1 MPNRVDM
8 SRPDVTQV
16 LNEMRALKS
25 RAQGF
30 EAATAATDVAGVNKV
45 SLNAEPRGVEFQQ
58 LLSDAVS
65 HVNSVQKQSGALAE
79 SFQLGDPNV
88 TLAQVVVAS
97 EKSGVAFEAMSEV
110 RNRLVNAYEDIMNM
124 PI

>member
-1 MPNRVDM
+1 MTNRVDM
-8 SRPDVTQV
+8 GRPDISQV

-30 EAATAATDVAGVNKV
+30 EPATAAGDVAGTNGINKV
-45 SLNAEPRGVEFQQ
+45 TESRGVEFQQ
-58 LLSDAVS
+58 LLSNAVNQ
-65 HVNSVQKQSGALAE
+65 VNSVQKESSQLAE

-88 TLAQVVVAS
+88 TLSQVVVAS
-97 EKSGVAFEAMSEV
+97 EKAGVAFEAMTEV
-110 RNRLVNAYEDIMNM
+110 RNKLVNAYEDIMNM

>member
-1 MPNRVDM
+1 MTNRVDM
-8 SRPDVTQV
+8 GRPDISQV

-30 EAATAATDVAGVNKV
+30 EPATAAGDVAGVNKITE
-45 SLNAEPRGVEFQQ
+45 SRGVEFQQ
-58 LLSDAVS
+58 LLSNAVNQ
-65 HVNSVQKQSGALAE
+65 VNSVQKESSQLAE

-88 TLAQVVVAS
+88 TLSQVVVAS
-97 EKSGVAFEAMSEV
+97 EKAGVAFEAMTEV
-110 RNRLVNAYEDIMNM
+110 RNKLVNAYEDIMNM

>member
-1 MPNRVDM
+1 MTNRVDM
-8 SRPDVTQV
+8 GRPDISQV

-30 EAATAATDVAGVNKV
+30 EPATAVGDVNQAAAT
-45 SLNAEPRGVEFQQ
+45 RGVEFQQ
-58 LLSDAVS
+58 LLSNAVNQ
-65 HVNSVQKQSGALAE
+65 VNSVQKESSQLAE

-88 TLAQVVVAS
+88 TLSQVVVAS
-97 EKSGVAFEAMSEV
+97 EKAGIAFEAMTEV
-110 RNRLVNAYEDIMNM
+110 RNKLVNAYEDIMNM

>member
-1 MPNRVDM
+1 M
-8 SRPDVTQV
+8 SSTASVGRPDITQV

-30 EAATAATDVAGVNKV
+30 EPAQASGDVAGTATAA
-45 SLNAEPRGVEFQQ
+45 RGVEFQA
-58 LLSDAVS
+58 LLSQAVDQ
-65 HVNSVQKQSGALAE
+65 VNSVQKESGQLAQ
-79 SFQLGDPNV
+79 SFQLGDPSV
-88 TLAQVVVAS
+88 TLSQVVIAS
-97 EKSGVAFEAMSEV
+97 EKAGIAFEAMTEV

>member
-1 MPNRVDM
+1 MTNRVDM
-8 SRPDVTQV
+8 GRPDISQV

-30 EAATAATDVAGVNKV
+30 EPATAAADVSQAAGT
-45 SLNAEPRGVEFQQ
+45 RGVEFQQ
-58 LLSDAVS
+58 LLSNAVNQ
-65 HVNSVQKQSGALAE
+65 VNSVQKESSQLAE

-88 TLAQVVVAS
+88 TLSQVVVAS
-97 EKSGVAFEAMSEV
+97 EKAGIAFEAMTEV
-110 RNRLVNAYEDIMNM
+110 RNKLVNAYEDIMNM

>member
-1 MPNRVDM
+1 MPERVDM
-8 SRPDVTQV
+8 ARPDITQV

-30 EAATAATDVAGVNKV
+30 EPATAAGDVAGVSNV
-45 SLNAEPRGVEFQQ
+45 SLTAEPRGVEFQQ
-58 LLSDAVS
+58 LLVDAVNQ
-65 HVNSVQKQSGALAE
+65 VNEVQKQSGQLAE

-88 TLAQVVVAS
+88 TLSQVVVAS

-110 RNRLVNAYEDIMNM
+110 RNRLINAYEDIMNM

>member
-1 MPNRVDM
+1 MPERVDM
-8 SRPDVTQV
+8 ARQDITQV

-30 EAATAATDVAGVNKV
+30 EPATAAGDVAGVSNV
-45 SLNAEPRGVEFQQ
+45 SLTAEPRGVEFQQ
-58 LLSDAVS
+58 LLGDAVNQ
-65 HVNSVQKQSGALAE
+65 VNEVQKQSGQLAE

-88 TLAQVVVAS
+88 TLSQVVVAS

-110 RNRLVNAYEDIMNM
+110 RNRLINAYEDIMNM

>member
-1 MPNRVDM
+1 MTSTSQIN
-8 SRPDVTQV
+8 RPDITQV

-30 EAATAATDVAGVNKV
+30 EPATAATDTVAQP
-45 SLNAEPRGVEFQQ
+45 ATTTRGVDFQN
-58 LLSDAVS
+58 LLAQAVDQ
-65 HVNSVQKQSGALAE
+65 VNQVQKESGQLAE
-79 SFQLGDPNV
+79 SFQRGDPNV
-88 TLAQVVVAS
+88 TLSQVVIAS
-97 EKSGVAFEAMSEV
+97 EKAGIAFEAMSEV

>member
-1 MPNRVDM
+1 MVNSVDGA
-8 SRPDVTQV
+8 RPDITQV

-30 EAATAATDVAGVNKV
+30 EPATAAGDVSNI
-45 SLNAEPRGVEFQQ
+45 SPLNESRGAEFQQ
-58 LLSDAVS
+58 LLSNAVNQ
-65 HVNSVQKQSGALAE
+65 VNSVQKESGRLAE

-88 TLAQVVVAS
+88 TLSQVVVAS
-97 EKSGVAFEAMSEV
+97 EKSGIAFEAMSEV
-110 RNRLVNAYEDIMNM
+110 RNKLINAYEDIMNM

>member
-1 MPNRVDM
+1 MTNRVDM
-8 SRPDVTQV
+8 GRPDISQV

-30 EAATAATDVAGVNKV
+30 EPATAAGDVAQTAGT
-45 SLNAEPRGVEFQQ
+45 RGVEFQQ
-58 LLSDAVS
+58 LLSNAVNQ
-65 HVNSVQKQSGALAE
+65 VNSVQKESSQLAE

-88 TLAQVVVAS
+88 TLSQVVVAS
-97 EKSGVAFEAMSEV
+97 EKAGIAFEAMTEV
-110 RNRLVNAYEDIMNM
+110 RNKLVNAYEDIMNM

>member
-1 MPNRVDM
+1 MPERVDM
-8 SRPDVTQV
+8 ARQDITQV

-30 EAATAATDVAGVNKV
+30 EPATAAGDVAGVSNV
-45 SLNAEPRGVEFQQ
+45 SLTAEPRGVEFQQ
-58 LLSDAVS
+58 LLGDAVIQ
-65 HVNSVQKQSGALAE
+65 VNEVQKQSGQLAE

-88 TLAQVVVAS
+88 TLSQVVVAS

-110 RNRLVNAYEDIMNM
+110 RNRLINAYEDIMNM

>member
-1 MPNRVDM
+1 MTNRVDM
-8 SRPDVTQV
+8 GRPDISQV

-30 EAATAATDVAGVNKV
+30 EPATAAGDVAGANGINKV
-45 SLNAEPRGVEFQQ
+45 TESRGVEFQQ
-58 LLSDAVS
+58 LLSNAVNQ
-65 HVNSVQKQSGALAE
+65 VNSVQKESSQLAE

-88 TLAQVVVAS
+88 TLSQVVVAS
-97 EKSGVAFEAMSEV
+97 EKAGVAFEAMTEV
-110 RNRLVNAYEDIMNM
+110 RNKLVNAYEDIMNM

>member
-1 MPNRVDM
+1 MTNRIDM
-8 SRPDVTQV
+8 GRPDISQV

-30 EAATAATDVAGVNKV
+30 EPATAAGDVAGTNGINKV
-45 SLNAEPRGVEFQQ
+45 TESRGVEFQQ
-58 LLSDAVS
+58 LLSNAVNQ
-65 HVNSVQKQSGALAE
+65 VNAVQKESSQLAE

-88 TLAQVVVAS
+88 TLSQVVVAS
-97 EKSGVAFEAMSEV
+97 EKAGVAFEAMTEV
-110 RNRLVNAYEDIMNM
+110 RNKLVNAYEDIMNM